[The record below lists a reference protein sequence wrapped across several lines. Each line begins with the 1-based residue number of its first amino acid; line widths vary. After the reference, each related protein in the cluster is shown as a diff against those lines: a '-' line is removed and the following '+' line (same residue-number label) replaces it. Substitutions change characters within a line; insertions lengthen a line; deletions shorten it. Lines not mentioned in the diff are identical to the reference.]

1 LFVETR
7 NALFQTVGLIRYRVP
22 LVEAAY
28 MERREFMALLGGAL
42 AAWPRTARAQ
52 EPGRIYRL
60 GFLFPPARES
70 PAVAAVFDEL
80 RLNGFAEGQN
90 LVIVSSAFGYKND
103 QIASLAA
110 SLVAASPDVIMAGP
124 ELPLRALQQITRTI
138 PLIGMS
144 EDMVREGLVAS
155 LARPGGNTTGLS
167 ILSPELDGKRQE
179 ILIEAVPDMRKIAV
193 LADSNVTEAAHL
205 TDLQQMASSRGIE
218 VLVRGI
224 ARRDEVMSAISDA
237 KASGAQGINFLA
249 TPMFSIN
256 AADIIRHVTNLRL
269 PSIYQWPED
278 ADEGALLAYGPSFN
292 ELYRQRARIAI
303 KVLRGAK
310 PSDIP
315 VEQPTRFN
323 LVVNLETAKAIGS
336 EVSPH
341 LLLRADK
348 IIE

>member
-1 LFVETR
+1 MFVETR

-28 MERREFMALLGGAL
+28 MERREFMVLLGGAL

-90 LVIVSSAFGYKND
+90 LVVVSSAFGYKND

-193 LADSNVTEAAHL
+193 LADSNVTEA
-205 TDLQQMASSRGIE
+205 DE
-218 VLVRGI
+218 P
-224 ARRDEVMSAISDA
+224 AR
-237 KASGAQGINFLA
+237 
-249 TPMFSIN
+249 
-256 AADIIRHVTNLRL
+256 LR
-269 PSIYQWPED
+269 QHQAVD
-278 ADEGALLAYGPSFN
+278 V
-292 ELYRQRARIAI
+292 AR
-303 KVLRGAK
+303 L
-310 PSDIP
+310 
-315 VEQPTRFN
+315 
-323 LVVNLETAKAIGS
+323 
-336 EVSPH
+336 
-341 LLLRADK
+341 
-348 IIE
+348 